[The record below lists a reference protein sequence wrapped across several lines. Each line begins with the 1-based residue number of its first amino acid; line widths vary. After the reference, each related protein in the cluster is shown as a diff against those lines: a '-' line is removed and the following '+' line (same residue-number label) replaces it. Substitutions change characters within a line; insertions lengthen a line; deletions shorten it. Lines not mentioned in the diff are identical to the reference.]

1 MQNFDQQEQELAP
14 EVDDLPD
21 SSELAGILPQHQGNY
36 SGKKEL
42 DKEQTPQTVQASR
55 DGDNFLQSGW
65 GHHNDDKSLFD
76 TQNFLDYSLTG
87 VNHEKMTLRGKME
100 VYETT
105 EVRIVFG
112 ASTFS
117 NVVEMNL
124 LAHSC

>member
-1 MQNFDQQEQELAP
+1 M
-14 EVDDLPD
+14 DDLHD
-21 SSELAGILPQHQGNY
+21 SSGLVGILPQHQGNY

-42 DKEQTPQTVQASR
+42 DKEHTPQTVQASR
-55 DGDNFLQSGW
+55 DVDNFSQSGW

-87 VNHEKMTLRGKME
+87 ANHEKMTSRNKTE

-105 EVRIVFG
+105 EVRIVIG

-117 NVVEMNL
+117 NVVEMNP